1 MSDAYLK
8 SVAHYT
14 CMHAC
19 RQTNL
24 ENVSWWYGAQQNSKI
39 LIRVQGTIR
48 KCGAYYYIMIT
59 DISIQNLR
67 GIKQCEIHNLGHI
80 NLFIGKNSVGKSTVL
95 ESLLL
100 VSSVIFYPQ
109 NQLFVLINRKSARS
123 WHLRELW
130 YQYDPNLELSISL
143 SFDDEN
149 HLHMTAYRN
158 QKDPKKFSF
167 NISSTANE
175 SPVEIIEINE
185 DAGAE
190 SRESFARGGIPIYE
204 PDTSKRAIEKRDLL
218 KLPNKISNFLEGV
231 TLIDPIG
238 RMRTS
243 LLEEEFQKVKF
254 SGKYVDIAEALRQI
268 YEEQMKSWELF
279 PYMSRRGG
287 ENRTAFMYEGGRPV
301 YVDNL
306 GDGVKYGFAAMALA
320 YNRRYSAL
328 LMEEIETHQHPSSL
342 RMLIKFLIEIVKE
355 NHLQL
360 FVSTQSPDAL
370 RYFKMFCPETKVLRI
385 KKDPAEDIVY
395 AYDEE
400 NLTRVFRE
408 VGWDFGDLLQYE
420 RIAVV
425 DGIEDEVIIEDFF
438 QKIRGYP
445 LESEGVKL
453 LLSRGNQKKFGEWVR
468 TIAISSRELIVV
480 KDLDTMKDHNDVMML
495 VVSWLRSLENEGWNV
510 QEGEEQVIGEH
521 STSGK
526 KWKILKSNILKAGN
540 PQRFPK
546 YKKHSITDYLLEV
559 VLDHP
564 ELTSKL
570 APILEISGYQPKAN
584 SSKKEL
590 ESLFGRYDMNTVRLI
605 VQATSKEMIP
615 NSIRDDIIS
624 VI

>member
-1 MSDAYLK
+1 
-8 SVAHYT
+8 
-14 CMHAC
+14 
-19 RQTNL
+19 
-24 ENVSWWYGAQQNSKI
+24 
-39 LIRVQGTIR
+39 
-48 KCGAYYYIMIT
+48 MIT

-67 GIKQCEIHNLGHI
+67 GIKQCEIHNLGQI
-80 NLFIGKNSVGKSTVL
+80 NLLIGKNSAGKSTIL
-95 ESLLL
+95 ESLQL
-100 VSSVIFYPQ
+100 VSSVIFYPE
-109 NQLFVLINRKSARS
+109 NQIFVLINRKSARS

-130 YQYDPNLELSISL
+130 YKYDPNLELSISL

-149 HLHMTAYRN
+149 NLRMTAHRDSR
-158 QKDPKKFSF
+158 DPRRFAF
-167 NISSTANE
+167 NVSSTANE
-175 SPVEIIEINE
+175 SPIEVLGINE
-185 DAGAE
+185 DAG
-190 SRESFARGGIPIYE
+190 SGMQESFARGGMAIYK
-204 PDTSKRAIEKRDLL
+204 PDMSERARKKRDPL
-218 KLPNKISNFLEGV
+218 KLPNKISNFLEGI
-231 TLIDPIG
+231 TFIDPIG
-238 RMRTS
+238 KMRTS
-243 LLEEEFQKVKF
+243 IFEEEFQNIKF
-254 SGKYVDIAEALRQI
+254 SGKYVDTIEALRQI

-279 PYMSRRGG
+279 SYIGRGGG

-320 YNRRYSAL
+320 YNRRDSAL

-370 RYFKMFCPETKVLRI
+370 RYFKMFCPETKVFRI
-385 KKDPAEDIVY
+385 KKDPTEDIVH

-400 NLTRVFRE
+400 NLIRAFRE
-408 VGWDFGDLLQYE
+408 VGWDFGDLLEYE

-453 LLSRGNQKKFGEWVR
+453 LLSRGNRKKFGEWVR

-480 KDLDTMKDHNDVMML
+480 KDLDNMKDDNAVIML

-510 QEGEEQVIGEH
+510 REVEDQVIGEH

-540 PQRFPK
+540 PQRFPN

-559 VLDHP
+559 ILDHP
-564 ELTSKL
+564 ELASKI
-570 APILEISGYQPKAN
+570 APKLEISGYQLKAD
-584 SSKKEL
+584 SSKEEL
-590 ESLFGRYDMNTVRLI
+590 EFLFGRYDMNTVRLI
-605 VQATSKEMIP
+605 VQATSKDMIP
-615 NSIRDDIIS
+615 NSIKDDIIS

>member
-1 MSDAYLK
+1 
-8 SVAHYT
+8 
-14 CMHAC
+14 
-19 RQTNL
+19 
-24 ENVSWWYGAQQNSKI
+24 
-39 LIRVQGTIR
+39 
-48 KCGAYYYIMIT
+48 
-59 DISIQNLR
+59 
-67 GIKQCEIHNLGHI
+67 
-80 NLFIGKNSVGKSTVL
+80 
-95 ESLLL
+95 
-100 VSSVIFYPQ
+100 
-109 NQLFVLINRKSARS
+109 
-123 WHLRELW
+123 
-130 YQYDPNLELSISL
+130 
-143 SFDDEN
+143 
-149 HLHMTAYRN
+149 MTAHRS
-158 QKDPKKFSF
+158 QKDPSNFSF

-175 SPVEIIEINE
+175 SPVEIIEIKE
-185 DAGAE
+185 DAGE
-190 SRESFARGGIPIYE
+190 GSRESFARGGIPIYE
-204 PDTSKRAIEKRDLL
+204 PDKSKRAVEKRNLL

-238 RMRTS
+238 KMRTS
-243 LLEEEFQKVKF
+243 LLEEEFQKIKF
-254 SGKYVDIAEALRQI
+254 SGKYVDIIEALRQI
-268 YEEQMKSWELF
+268 YGEQMKSWELF
-279 PYMSRRGG
+279 PYIKRRGG

-306 GDGVKYGFAAMALA
+306 GDGVKYGFAAMTLA
-320 YNRRYSAL
+320 HNRRESAL

-360 FVSTQSPDAL
+360 FVSTQSP
-370 RYFKMFCPETKVLRI
+370 E
-385 KKDPAEDIVY
+385 
-395 AYDEE
+395 
-400 NLTRVFRE
+400 
-408 VGWDFGDLLQYE
+408 DLLQYE

-425 DGIEDEVIIEDFF
+425 DGIEDEIIIEDFF

-480 KDLDTMKDHNDVMML
+480 KDLDTMKDHNDVTML

-510 QEGEEQVIGEH
+510 REDEKQVIGEH
-521 STSGK
+521 PTSGK

-540 PQRFPK
+540 PQRFPN

-564 ELTSKL
+564 KLTSKL
-570 APILEISGYQPKAN
+570 APILEISGYQPKAK

-615 NSIRDDIIS
+615 NSIRDDVIS